1 MKKLIPNRTSM
12 TLCIIGLL
20 CLLAYALIGSHIDDD
35 GTLIEP
41 FGLIALFWLF
51 EILAITAYVVQLI
64 KSSTSDTK

>member
-20 CLLAYALIGSHIDDD
+20 CLLTYASIGSHIDED
-35 GTLIEP
+35 GILIEP
-41 FGLIALFWLF
+41 FGLIPLFWVF

-64 KSSTSDTK
+64 KGFNERY